1 MDSLRKRNTKKF
13 KNGVK
18 VKFLS
23 EEELPIFRSF
33 MEDTTETKE
42 FQDRDDSFYY
52 NRYRHFKDRVLVPLA
67 YIKFDEYIEELQNER
82 ETLNKDVNKA
92 LKDIE
97 KRPDN
102 KKAFNKKENLEKQL
116 DANQQKLDEAKNYKP
131 NMVMNYQF
139 QQVSSLLIHLK
150 LFIMQ
155 VELLINI
162 DILQAVMLFN
172 GQ

>member
-1 MDSLRKRNTKKF
+1 MEWIVYVNVILKKF

-102 KKAFNKKENLEKQL
+102 KKAFNKKK
-116 DANQQKLDEAKNYKP
+116 
-131 NMVMNYQF
+131 
-139 QQVSSLLIHLK
+139 ILK
-150 LFIMQ
+150 TIRCQ
-155 VELLINI
+155 STKIRR
-162 DILQAVMLFN
+162 
-172 GQ
+172 G

>member
-1 MDSLRKRNTKKF
+1 M
-13 KNGVK
+13 K

>member
-1 MDSLRKRNTKKF
+1 MDSLRKRNTKSS

-102 KKAFNKKENLEKQL
+102 KKAFNKKKIL
-116 DANQQKLDEAKNYKP
+116 KN
-131 NMVMNYQF
+131 N
-139 QQVSSLLIHLK
+139 
-150 LFIMQ
+150 
-155 VELLINI
+155 
-162 DILQAVMLFN
+162 
-172 GQ
+172 

>member
-1 MDSLRKRNTKKF
+1 M
-13 KNGVK
+13 K

-97 KRPDN
+97 NDQTIKRH
-102 KKAFNKKENLEKQL
+102 
-116 DANQQKLDEAKNYKP
+116 
-131 NMVMNYQF
+131 
-139 QQVSSLLIHLK
+139 LIK
-150 LFIMQ
+150 RKS
-155 VELLINI
+155 
-162 DILQAVMLFN
+162 
-172 GQ
+172 